1 MHAGCLRETLVAA
14 LAEHGTVM
22 RGAMHQELQTLVAP
36 AAQWLQQVAPASV
49 TPGPVPQFRLA
60 QAEPAASHPA
70 DAAPV
75 AALQLDEQRQQS
87 EQPDVQVL
95 ASAVH
100 CSDMPSQAVQQRV
113 DTAEEQVDPTQQRC
127 GALGKQTPADVAQA
141 VLHAPQLH
149 ASMVSRVPETAPAQL
164 PPPSAPH
171 EAHDSGAS
179 AAASGAGERPALLMT
194 YSRTVK
200 RRSSSSAEAVHPDT
214 ASTWDSKWPRHGDTG
229 ANPSSPPHCKLR
241 YAQDVH
247 SCRFL
252 RSCHAAA
259 FLCSPCLWP
268 LRARDAQ
275 AQCEERVD
283 RRARGVCAE
292 PAFHRSDCPATQAAH
307 AGPLRER
314 HRAGALPHSLRC
326 PFRGPIA
333 RHILSCMPTG
343 HITCS
348 P

>member
-164 PPPSAPH
+164 PLPSAPD
-171 EAHDSGAS
+171 EVYESGAS
-179 AAASGAGERPALLMT
+179 AAASGARKQPALLT
-194 YSRTVK
+194 YSRTAK
-200 RRSSSSAEAVHPDT
+200 RGSSSFAEAVHPEA
-214 ASTWDSKWPRHGDTG
+214 ASDRDSKRSRHGDTG
-229 ANPSSPPHCKLR
+229 ANLSSPSLRKLQC
-241 YAQDVH
+241 AQDVH
-247 SCRFL
+247 SCRFWL
-252 RSCHAAA
+252 PCQYAALSA
-259 FLCSPCLWP
+259 LILT
-268 LRARDAQ
+268 
-275 AQCEERVD
+275 V
-283 RRARGVCAE
+283 
-292 PAFHRSDCPATQAAH
+292 
-307 AGPLRER
+307 
-314 HRAGALPHSLRC
+314 ALP
-326 PFRGPIA
+326 P
-333 RHILSCMPTG
+333 
-343 HITCS
+343 
-348 P
+348 